1 MTFKVLNNNSM
12 SIFEDLMNREISV
25 RGCSDPLYLQ
35 RNIVGSKYLIEKYEL
50 QSLLKGHTG
59 CVNTVLF
66 SEDGTRIFTGSDDTN
81 VNIYLTETCK
91 KIVTL
96 PTIHTNNIFYARDL
110 PGTDMTIM
118 VRHTAAVVVVS
129 AYQALTA
136 LRKLHDTMNRSPV
149 LLMDEWFSLTC

>member
-1 MTFKVLNNNSM
+1 M
-12 SIFEDLMNREISV
+12 SIFRDLLNRETSV
-25 RGCSDPLYLQ
+25 RGYSDPLYLQ

-96 PTIHTNNIFYARDL
+96 PTIHTNNIFYAKDL

-118 VRHTAAVVVVS
+118 VISIYSLST
-129 AYQALTA
+129 
-136 LRKLHDTMNRSPV
+136 NRSGSFRKYINMVNRSLV
-149 LLMDEWFSLTC
+149 LPMVE

>member
-1 MTFKVLNNNSM
+1 M
-12 SIFEDLMNREISV
+12 SIFLDLLNRETSV
-25 RGCSDPLYLQ
+25 RGYSDPLHLQ

-96 PTIHTNNIFYARDL
+96 PTIHTNNIFYAKDL

-118 VRHTAAVVVVS
+118 VINIYSLST
-129 AYQALTA
+129 
-136 LRKLHDTMNRSPV
+136 NRSGSFRKYINMVNRSLV
-149 LLMDEWFSLTC
+149 LPMEE

>member
-1 MTFKVLNNNSM
+1 MTFKVLNNSM

-25 RGCSDPLYLQ
+25 RGFSDPLYLQ

-118 VRHTAAVVVVS
+118 VRHTAVIVIVIVVVS
-129 AYQALTA
+129 T
-136 LRKLHDTMNRSPV
+136 LRKLYDAMNRSPV
-149 LLMDEWFSLTC
+149 LLMDE